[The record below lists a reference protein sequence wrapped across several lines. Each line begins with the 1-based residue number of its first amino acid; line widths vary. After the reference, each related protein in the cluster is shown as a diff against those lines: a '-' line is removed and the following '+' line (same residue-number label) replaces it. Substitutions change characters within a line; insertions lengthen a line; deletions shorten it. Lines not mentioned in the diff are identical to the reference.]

1 MSIKD
6 RLEKRQENICAYKM
20 EEQIETRL
28 SDGFSALKVQEVQS
42 AVIAGMGGNLV
53 IRILEEGHDVVSCFK
68 RVYFFSRSLNPDK
81 VRAFLLQEGFF
92 FIEEDMVEEDGNT
105 IR

>member
-6 RLEKRQENICAYKM
+6 RLKAQENICAYKM

-53 IRILEEGHDVVSCFK
+53 IRILEEGHDVVSCLK
-68 RVYFFSRSLNPDK
+68 SVFFSRSLNRIK
-81 VRAFLLQEGFF
+81 
-92 FIEEDMVEEDGNT
+92 
-105 IR
+105 